1 MGIFGPS
8 QRENELENE
17 VDKLKRELRDLK
29 EENAS
34 LASKNRAVEAEME
47 TTKNGCQRNSI
58 LSELSDMLSIS
69 CVENLKIIQND
80 FAKSVELLNET
91 NELSEKNST
100 LADGGR
106 KSLPNITNG
115 METVMS
121 SITNLESM
129 VQRVVTD
136 IDSISSV
143 ISLINDISDQTNLL
157 ALNAA
162 IEAARA
168 GEHGRGF
175 AVVADEVRKLAE
187 RTQKATKEVEISI
200 QTLKQNFSDIQGSAN
215 DMLEIADKSNTQV
228 GTFADSFN
236 EMLGLSG
243 AIKNDAATV
252 LDTTFIGLAKLD
264 HLLFKINGYR
274 AIFTNNTEAHFV
286 DHHSCRLGKWY
297 DDGIGKKNYAST
309 PSYAALDKPHAE
321 VHDFIIKAVEFV
333 KNKTAEENAQEVIA
347 YIKKAEVASKSVT
360 ELLDKM
366 LEDKKRG

>member
-17 VDKLKRELRDLK
+17 LEKLKKELRELK
-29 EENAS
+29 EENTS
-34 LASKNRAVEAEME
+34 LVSKNRIIETEME
-47 TTKNGCQRNSI
+47 ATKSGCQRSEI
-58 LSELSDMLSIS
+58 LTELSDMLSIS
-69 CVENLKIIQND
+69 CVENLKIIQSD
-80 FAKSVELLNET
+80 FSKSVELLNET
-91 NELSEKNST
+91 NELSVKNSD

-143 ISLINDISDQTNLL
+143 IALINDISDQTNLL

-228 GTFADSFN
+228 GTFAESFN
-236 EMLGLSG
+236 EMLTLSDT
-243 AIKNDAATV
+243 IKHDASTV

-274 AIFTNNTEAHFV
+274 AIFTNNTDANFV

-297 DDGIGKKNYAST
+297 DDGIGKRNYSHT
-309 PSYAALDKPHAE
+309 PSYAALEKPHGE

-333 KNKTAEENAQEVIA
+333 KNKTADEHAQEVIA
-347 YIKKAEVASKSVT
+347 SIKKAEVASKNVT

-366 LEDKKRG
+366 LQEKRRG